1 MSRVRLIITGDVQGV
16 GFRAWVRRY
25 ARDTSLL
32 TGWVKNRD
40 DGTVEV
46 LAEGGKKD
54 LEEFIKQCEQGP
66 EVAWVQGV
74 EVTWEEATDE
84 LVGFEVVY

>member
-1 MSRVRLIITGDVQGV
+1 MMQRVRLTISGDVQGV
-16 GFRAWVRRY
+16 GYRAW
-25 ARDTSLL
+25 ARQVARELGL
-32 TGWVKNRD
+32 VGWVKNRD

-46 LAEGGKKD
+46 VTEGLKKD
-54 LEEFIKQCEQGP
+54 LEELIKQCEQGP

-84 LVGFEVVY
+84 FVGFEVVY